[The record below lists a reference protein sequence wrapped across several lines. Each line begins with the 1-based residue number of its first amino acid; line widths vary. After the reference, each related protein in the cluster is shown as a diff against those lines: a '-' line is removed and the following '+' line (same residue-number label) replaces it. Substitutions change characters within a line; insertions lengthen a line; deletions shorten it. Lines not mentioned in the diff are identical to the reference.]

1 MLDIKKPKKI
11 LIVEDERIIALDIK
25 RTLYQ
30 LGYEV
35 TSIIDNGIDVL
46 TSIEENQPDL
56 ILMDIMLNS
65 DLDGID
71 IANIINVKYDIPII
85 YMTALTDD
93 ATVKRAKES
102 QYNEFV
108 NKPFNEINLAM
119 KIQKVLN
126 SEIKK
131 I

>member
-25 RTLYQ
+25 RTLNQ